1 MAEAHPRL
9 LTSACAIEL
18 MRVQTVD
25 GAPLGHVFDLRC
37 KNVPGHAPTV
47 TAIVYGERGMLVRL
61 GLRHARPS
69 SVPWSRVRSIED
81 RVIVVDV
88 APR

>member
-1 MAEAHPRL
+1 MAEELSRL
-9 LTSACAIEL
+9 LTACAIEL
-18 MRVQTVD
+18 VRVQTVV
-25 GAPLGHVFDLRC
+25 GTRLGHVFDLRC
-37 KNVPGHAPTV
+37 ESAPGGAPAV
-47 TAIVYGERGMLVRL
+47 TAIVYGERGLLVRL

-69 SVPWSRVRSIED
+69 SVPWSRVRSVDD